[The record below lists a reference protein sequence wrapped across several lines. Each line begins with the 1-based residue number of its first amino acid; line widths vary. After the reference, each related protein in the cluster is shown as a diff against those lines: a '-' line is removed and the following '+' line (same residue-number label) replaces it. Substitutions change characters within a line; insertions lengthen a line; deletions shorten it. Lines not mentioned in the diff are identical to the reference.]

1 MESQPVVRRAVP
13 SDNSRIALLHVRAW
27 QAAYRGH
34 MPDHFLDS
42 LDPASRA
49 GVWTN
54 RLLEPDRLVL
64 VADATPDLRGFCSL
78 IPSRDPDATVAT
90 GELSAIY
97 VDPSCLRSGIGSL
110 LLENLLPAARARG
123 FEALSL
129 WVLRDNAPAR
139 AFYQARG
146 FVPDGTTKAQTIS
159 TFQVQ
164 ELRMHRSLL
173 PDA

>member
-1 MESQPVVRRAVP
+1 MGSQPAVRTALP
-13 SDNSRIALLHVRAW
+13 SDNSRIASLHVRAW
-27 QAAYRGH
+27 QAAYRGL

-42 LDPASRA
+42 LDPVARA
-49 GVWTN
+49 GVWAD
-54 RLLEPDRLVL
+54 RLRDPDRLVL
-64 VADATPDLRGFCSL
+64 LADQSHDLRGFCSL
-78 IPSRDPDATVAT
+78 IPSRDSDAKHAT

-123 FEALSL
+123 FSALSL
-129 WVLRDNAPAR
+129 WVLHDNSPAR

-146 FVPDGTTKAQTIS
+146 FIPDGTIKTETIS

-164 ELRMHRSLL
+164 ELRLNRSLL
-173 PDA
+173 PQS

>member
-1 MESQPVVRRAVP
+1 MESQAVIRRAVT
-13 SDNSRIALLHVRAW
+13 SDSSRIALLHVRAW

-64 VADATPDLRGFCSL
+64 VADAPPDLRGFCSL
-78 IPSRDPDATVAT
+78 IPSRDSDATAAT

-97 VDPSCLRSGIGSL
+97 VDPSWLRSGIGSL

-123 FEALSL
+123 FDALSL
-129 WVLRDNAPAR
+129 WVLLDNAPAL

-146 FVPDGTTKAQTIS
+146 FVPDGTVKAQTIS

-164 ELRMHRSLL
+164 ELRLHRSLL
-173 PDA
+173 PEL